1 MLWRLER
8 GDPIRRS
15 AADEKTEGG
24 QLIAKPITL
33 KDVAREAGVH
43 ISTASRALNEETR
56 SGLSAETA
64 NRVIA
69 AAELL
74 GYQPHP
80 FARGLRTNR
89 TRSVG
94 MVVPDLISPF
104 IPPIL
109 AGAQHTLSEVG
120 YSLLIGSDDEGSTR
134 TKTALE
140 TFLDRRVDGLIVA
153 NARLDF
159 TPPDAVLRHEVP
171 TVLVS
176 RSVENESFPA
186 IVGDD
191 RAALSLVVRHLV
203 ELGHTRIAHVAGPLD
218 ISTGLFRRD
227 GFIRAVEGA
236 GLSTSD
242 CRTFEAGSFRS
253 EDGHAACGRLLD
265 SDDGITAIVAAND
278 LLALGCIDAIRERGL
293 SVPGDLSVTG
303 YDDIA
308 LIDRLDPALT
318 TISLPY
324 EEMGV
329 EAGRLLLDLLA
340 ADDRIAEASYE
351 PIRLAPTL
359 VVRSSTRPVGS
370 K

>member
-1 MLWRLER
+1 MVASRT
-8 GDPIRRS
+8 RRS
-15 AADEKTEGG
+15 LSSIGHG
-24 QLIAKPITL
+24 QEDGRGHLIAKAITL

-64 NRVIA
+64 DRVIA

-80 FARGLRTNR
+80 FARGLRTNT

-109 AGAQHTLSEVG
+109 AGAQHSLAEVG
-120 YSLLIGSDDEGSTR
+120 YSLLIGSDDESPSR

-153 NARLDF
+153 NAQLEF
-159 TPPDAVLRHEVP
+159 TSPEPILRNTVP

-176 RSVENESFPA
+176 RSVENASFPA

-191 RAALSLVVRHLV
+191 RAALSLVVDHLV
-203 ELGHTRIAHVAGPLD
+203 AMGHRRIAHVAGPLD
-218 ISTGLFRRD
+218 ISTGLFRKD
-227 GFIRAVEGA
+227 GFIAAIDRN
-236 GLSTSD
+236 GLAAAD
-242 CRTFEAGSFRS
+242 CRVFEAGSFHL
-253 EDGHAACGRLLD
+253 EEGHAACLRLLD
-265 SDDGITAIVAAND
+265 SGDAPTAIVAAND
-278 LLALGCIDAIRERGL
+278 LLALGCIDAIRERGFQ
-293 SVPGDLSVTG
+293 VPGDISVTG
-303 YDDIA
+303 YDDI
-308 LIDRLDPALT
+308 LLVDRLDPALT

-324 EEMGV
+324 EEMGTV
-329 EAGRLLLDLLA
+329 AGRLLLDMMA
-340 ADDRIAEASYE
+340 KKDRSAETSYE
-351 PIRLAPTL
+351 PTRLAPSL
-359 VVRSSTRPVGS
+359 VVRSSSGPVGPR
-370 K
+370 